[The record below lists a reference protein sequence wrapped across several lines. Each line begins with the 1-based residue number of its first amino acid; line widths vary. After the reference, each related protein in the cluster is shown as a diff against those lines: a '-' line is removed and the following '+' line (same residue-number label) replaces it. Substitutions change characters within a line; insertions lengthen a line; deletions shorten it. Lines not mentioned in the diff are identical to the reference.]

1 MQDNRSVELKVE
13 GIIDKDDTEKA
24 EAIIKEGVQ
33 VALDK
38 LEEY

>member
-13 GIIDKDDTEKA
+13 GIVDEDNIEEV